1 MAVFVRLLLNYPDSI
16 LSNFV
21 SGNHKNHIMM
31 NTSLKLLLTTSFIL
45 LFSIGAIAKT
55 DGELPV
61 IIVPNPDSN
70 ENRSPEQIP
79 FYAQIQGT
87 YVILGCYSSIG
98 NATVTLTST
107 AGDDY
112 ETIFDT
118 SFGVIFIPISG
129 NSGFYRLDIAL
140 PSGQSYYGEF
150 IL

>member
-1 MAVFVRLLLNYPDSI
+1 MKTTI
-16 LSNFV
+16 
-21 SGNHKNHIMM
+21 
-31 NTSLKLLLTTSFIL
+31 KLLLTAIFAVLIA
-45 LFSIGAIAKT
+45 FGATAKT
-55 DGELPV
+55 DGEEP
-61 IIVPNPDSN
+61 IIILNPDSN
-70 ENRSPEQIP
+70 DNRSPEQIP
-79 FYAQIQGT
+79 FYAQIQGS

-98 NATVTLTST
+98 NATITLTST

-129 NSGFYRLDIAL
+129 NSGFYRLDIVL